1 MDRVKTILH
10 CQWRAYWRRFAR
22 HGHFSAGNQGILLL
36 LGALIFF
43 RYIQALKVAGAELW
57 HGKSRMLENL
67 LLGLFLAWLFPLFSN
82 SRVSITPSDLKH
94 FPLLLKELFVV
105 KTGTLFIAPI
115 SWMIITASLALVFPL
130 LNAPSP
136 VAAVIAA
143 LLFFVFAWLV
153 GLTVSQL
160 VVIPA
165 WRKILFALLVIVSA
179 SICYYVVRNGSL
191 SSSFIP
197 ARLVARAALSQ
208 TLLTVFLA
216 LAVLVIAAVVTTA
229 WSFKASVN
237 LDDSSGP
244 QPARQFIRLFGLA
257 GGLSTKDF
265 RYYRRLLDPYFGLL
279 ASGLGCL
286 YFVIADTASPEVF
299 WIFILIVFFPSSIL
313 SFNSFGLDDRSAMD
327 RYALLPLSGKQI
339 MFSKNQAY
347 VATLALQLLPLF
359 LFALWRL
366 AVVQVAWGIIEAVL
380 LSLAYLTWG
389 NILSVTH
396 RFRMQFYR
404 FSSGGSPIDGL
415 VGVFFGTL
423 PGAIA
428 IKLFPENAGWVS
440 VLIFAY
446 GAMYWGS
453 LIWSGRKFERS
464 TFEVW

>member
-22 HGHFSAGNQGILLL
+22 HGHFNAGNQGILLL
-36 LGALIFF
+36 VGALIFV
-43 RYIQALKVAGAELW
+43 RYIQALKVAGVELS
-57 HGKSRMLENL
+57 HGKSRMVENL
-67 LLGLFLAWLFPLFSN
+67 LLGLFLAWLFPLLSN
-82 SRVSITPSDLKH
+82 SRVSITLSDLKH
-94 FPLLLKELFVV
+94 FPLLLKELFLI

-115 SWMIITASLALVFPL
+115 SWMIVTASVALVFPL
-130 LNAPSP
+130 LNAPNP
-136 VAAVIAA
+136 VAAIIAA
-143 LLFFVFAWLV
+143 LLFFVFAWLA

-160 VVIPA
+160 VAIPI
-165 WRKILFALLVIVSA
+165 WRKILFAVLVIVSA

-191 SSSFIP
+191 PGFFITTQ
-197 ARLVARAALSQ
+197 LVTRAALGQS
-208 TLLTVFLA
+208 LSTVFVTLT
-216 LAVLVIAAVVTTA
+216 VLVIAAVVTTA
-229 WSFKASVN
+229 WSFKASVS

-244 QPARQFIRLFGLA
+244 QPGRQFIRLFGLA

-299 WIFILIVFFPSSIL
+299 WIFILIVFFPSASL

-347 VATLALQLLPLF
+347 LATLALQLVPLF
-359 LFALWRL
+359 LFAQWRL
-366 AVVQVAWGIIEAVL
+366 AVVQVAWGMIEAVL
-380 LSLAYLTWG
+380 LALAYLTWG
-389 NILSVTH
+389 NLIAVTH

-428 IKLFPENAGWVS
+428 IKLFPENVVWVS
-440 VLIFAY
+440 VLILLY
-446 GAMYWGS
+446 SAMYWGS

-464 TFEVW
+464 TFEVL